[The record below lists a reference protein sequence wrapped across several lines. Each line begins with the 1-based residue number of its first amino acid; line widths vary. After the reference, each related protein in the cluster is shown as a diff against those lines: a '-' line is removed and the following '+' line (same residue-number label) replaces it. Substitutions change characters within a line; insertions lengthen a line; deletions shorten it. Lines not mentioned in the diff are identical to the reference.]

1 MPFLKDLIDL
11 PDQVRQGDFVLRL
24 TEGLGNPEQTLENYV
39 VTPELAKCLRQALD
53 LVKSSLQSHS
63 SKGAYLHGSFGSGKS
78 HFMAVLNLML
88 ANHPA
93 VQRFAEFPTLL
104 AETNWNDWGHGK
116 KFLLVPFHMIGK
128 TDLTS
133 AILEGYTDFVTRL
146 HPDKP
151 HPGVYRSEKLLDNAR
166 SLRKQMGDAAFFTAI
181 NSDASSDNSGW
192 GVLGTAWDA
201 DSFDRAGNAHPQ
213 HPERVR
219 LVGSLV
225 ATIFSHA
232 HGTAEYIDLD
242 NGLSV
247 ISSHAKSLGYDAII
261 LFLDELILWLAS
273 HAGKP
278 EFVTQQGQLLAKL
291 VESQNAKRPVPLIS
305 FIARQKSLRELV
317 GDTMLGAQYVSLDDS
332 IKHFDQR
339 FDVIKLEDRNLPTI
353 AQKRVLKP
361 KNEAARLQIDE
372 SFRQTEK
379 IRRDVLDILQTREG
393 DRTQF
398 RKIYPFSPAL
408 METLVALSTLLQ
420 RERTALKIML
430 MLLVEQKET
439 LELGQIIPVGDIFD
453 IIMRGEEPFS
463 DVIRVHFENARRL
476 YLQHLL
482 PLIEGRNGVK
492 KEQAD
497 AGSATDPKVM
507 GFRRDD
513 RLAKTLLLSA
523 LAPEVE
529 SFRAMTVNKLAA
541 LNHGSIKTPIPGQEG
556 RVVLQKCREW
566 ASEIGQIKIGEE
578 EGNPT
583 VSVQLA
589 GVDTDSLVNQ
599 AATEDNGGNR
609 IRKVRE
615 LVYEMMGL
623 QQAEALWISHDFVWR
638 GTKRQCQFLFANV
651 RELNHET
658 LNNRTDDWK
667 VIIDFPF
674 DKDENHGPR
683 DDLSKIESFR
693 QQFPKG
699 ARTIA
704 WMPSFLNSSAQREL
718 GLLVKLEHVLTG
730 SRFETYAARLS
741 AVERAQARVILENQS
756 RALRQ
761 KLKGY
766 LDAAYGLASDKSCL
780 DSAHTLDPE
789 EQITSLHPNIA
800 LSLPAAAT
808 LHDAVHEVLQEA
820 LKGQYPGHPEF
831 ATDTRISIASIKR
844 VWSELE
850 KGLQTA
856 DGRSPVEQAN
866 RREVKLIAE
875 PLKLATM
882 GETHLVVDAHWR
894 QHFIPRESG
903 ESATTVAK
911 LRRWIDEPQPMGLP
925 LELQNLVILFFAT
938 QADRSLT
945 LHGGPVQASM
955 DTLRDEMELR
965 TQPLPPETQWKEACL
980 RAQGIFGLTPGSMYN
995 ATNVARLTADLK
1007 AKAAEFQS
1015 ATQSLLVELE
1025 RRLLERKISPGS
1037 SDRWVAAHAGRNL
1050 IEALRTAPESQVIA
1064 ALAVAP
1070 AMPSALTLGT
1080 SIRQAAAV
1088 HGALQ
1093 RAKWN
1098 IIDSATRLTDY
1109 RQMAAESIDSRARDV
1124 LTKNEQEIALPGT
1137 LSGIEDDAASLLA
1150 DRPKTP
1156 TPLPPTPPP
1165 PLPLPFVDPTPVAP
1179 PAAVPRDPTGTEVT
1193 LVVGPTNPNKVGPP
1207 PVEPVPVAQ
1216 PAWYGSDEAEV
1227 AAFYAQEP
1235 QLLERNRRLVAVLK
1249 SLYGTSQVDGD
1260 QLPPG
1265 LPKERVIEALE
1276 VHHIRPLSQGG
1287 PDEWSNMIVVTVSL
1301 HALIHADAECRIDLQ
1316 QRTMTLFGVRLPL
1329 NIKPDHFG

>member
-1 MPFLKDLIDL
+1 MPYLKNLIDL

-24 TEGLGNPEQTLENYV
+24 TEGLGHPEQTLENYV
-39 VTPELAKCLRQALD
+39 VTPELEKCLRQALD
-53 LVKSSLQSHS
+53 LVKSSLQSKS

-93 VQRFAEFPTLL
+93 IQKFREFPTVL

-151 HPGVYRSEKLLDNAR
+151 HPGVYRSEKLIENAR
-166 SLRKQMGDAAFFTAI
+166 TLRRQMGDGGFFKAI
-181 NSDASSDNSGW
+181 NGDHAAGDSDWGALGSAWDASS
-192 GVLGTAWDA
+192 
-201 DSFDRAGNAHPQ
+201 FERASNAHPQ
-213 HPERVR
+213 HPERIR

-291 VESQNAKRPVPLIS
+291 VESQNAKRDVPLIS

-317 GDTMLGAQYVSLDDS
+317 GDTMLGSQYVSLDDS

-361 KNEAARLQIDE
+361 RSEAARQQIDE
-372 SFRQTEK
+372 AFRQTEK
-379 IRRDVLDILQTREG
+379 IRRDVLDVLQTKEG
-393 DRTQF
+393 DRSQF

-453 IIMRGEEPFS
+453 IIMKGEEPFS
-463 DVIRVHFENARRL
+463 DVIRVHFENARKL
-476 YLQHLL
+476 YIQQLL
-482 PLIEGRNGVK
+482 PLIEGKNQIR

-497 AGSATDPKVM
+497 SGSPTDPKVM

-541 LNHGSIKTPIPGQEG
+541 LNHGSIKSPIPGGEG

-566 ASEIGQIKIGEE
+566 ASEIGQIKIGDE

-583 VSVQLA
+583 VTVQLA

-599 AATEDNGGNR
+599 AATEDNAGNR
-609 IRKVRE
+609 IRKVKE

-623 QQAEALWISHDFVWR
+623 ELADTLWISHDFLWR
-638 GTKRQCQFLFANV
+638 GTKRQCQFLFTNI
-651 RELNHET
+651 RELNNET
-658 LNNRTDDWK
+658 LSNPSDDWK

-683 DDLSKIESFR
+683 DDLSRIESFR
-693 QQFPKG
+693 RQCPQG
-699 ARTIA
+699 SRTIV
-704 WMPSFLNSSAQREL
+704 WVPSFLNSSAQREL
-718 GLLVKLEHVLTG
+718 GLLVKLNHVLTG
-730 SRFETYAARLS
+730 SRFDTYAARLS
-741 AVERAQARVILENQS
+741 AVERAQAKVILENQAG
-756 RALRQ
+756 ALRQ
-761 KLKGY
+761 KIKGY
-766 LDAAYGLASDKSCL
+766 LESAYGLASDKACL
-780 DSAHTLDPE
+780 DSAHTLDPD
-789 EQITSLHPNIA
+789 EQVASLQPNI
-800 LSLPAAAT
+800 SLPIPSAAT
-808 LHDAVHEVLQEA
+808 LKEAVQEVLSEA

-831 ATDTRISIASIKR
+831 STDARISSPSIKR

-850 KGLQTA
+850 KALQSA
-856 DGRSPVEQAN
+856 DGRSPVDPTN
-866 RREVKLIAE
+866 RRDVKLIAE

-882 GETHLVVDAHWR
+882 GETHLVVDGHWR
-894 QHFIPRESG
+894 QHFAPRESSDG
-903 ESATTVAK
+903 ATTVGK

-925 LELQNLVILFFAT
+925 AELQNLIILFFAT

-945 LHGGPVQASM
+945 LHGGPVQASL

-965 TQPLPPETQWKEACL
+965 TQPLPTSAQWKEACS
-980 RAQGIFGLTPGSMYN
+980 RAQGIFGLTPGSICN
-995 ATNVARLTADLK
+995 ASNVARLTAELK
-1007 AKAAEFQS
+1007 SKAMEFQS
-1015 ATQSLLVELE
+1015 AAQSLVAELE
-1025 RRLLERKISPGS
+1025 QRLQQLGISASSSERLAAARAGRDLLEAI
-1037 SDRWVAAHAGRNL
+1037 
-1050 IEALRTAPESQVIA
+1050 RTATEGQVIA
-1064 ALAVAP
+1064 ALAAAP
-1070 AMPSALTLGT
+1070 WIQQPLILGT

-1088 HGALQ
+1088 SGALQ
-1093 RAKWN
+1093 RTKWN
-1098 IIDSATRLTDY
+1098 IIDSAARLTDY
-1109 RQMAAESIDSRARDV
+1109 RHAAGAAIAARIKDI
-1124 LTKNEQEIALPGT
+1124 LTRNEQEVALPGA
-1137 LSGIEDDAASLLA
+1137 LAKVEDDAANLLA
-1150 DRPKTP
+1150 DRP
-1156 TPLPPTPPP
+1156 LTPPQPVSMPHSSTPSITSTAVAGTSVPAVTP
-1165 PLPLPFVDPTPVAP
+1165 PGMPGPGWNPSGNPTH
-1179 PAAVPRDPTGTEVT
+1179 PAGIEWHRSDAVEV
-1193 LVVGPTNPNKVGPP
+1193 
-1207 PVEPVPVAQ
+1207 EQIYASQ
-1216 PAWYGSDEAEV
+1216 PDRLA
-1227 AAFYAQEP
+1227 
-1235 QLLERNRRLVAVLK
+1235 RNRRLVTELK
-1249 SLYGTSQVDGD
+1249 TLYGASQVAGD

-1265 LPKERVIEALE
+1265 LPQARIVEVLE
-1276 VHHIRPLSQGG
+1276 VHHIQSLSKSGA
-1287 PDEWSNMIVVTVSL
+1287 DERSNMIVVTASL
-1301 HALIHADAECRIDLQ
+1301 HALIHADPDCLIDLDEK
-1316 QRTMTLFGVRLPL
+1316 TMTLFGVKLQVDV
-1329 NIKPDHFG
+1329 KPNHNG

>member
-1 MPFLKDLIDL
+1 MPIRAIRGQVPFIDSMAYLKDLIDL

-24 TEGLGNPEQTLENYV
+24 TEGLGNPDQTLENYV
-39 VTPELAKCLRQALD
+39 VTPELAKCFRQALD

-93 VQRFAEFPTLL
+93 IQRFEEFPTLL

-151 HPGVYRSEKLLDNAR
+151 HPGVYRSEKLIENAR
-166 SLRKQMGDAAFFTAI
+166 NLRKQMGDAAFFKAI
-181 NSDASSDNSGW
+181 NGEASADDSGW
-192 GVLGTAWDA
+192 GELGTAWDA
-201 DSFDRAGNAHPQ
+201 VSFDRAGNAHPQ
-213 HPERVR
+213 NPERIR

-247 ISSHAKSLGYDAII
+247 ISNHAKSLGYDAII

-291 VESQNAKRPVPLIS
+291 VESQNAKRDVPLIS

-361 KNEAARLQIDE
+361 KSEAARQQIDE
-372 SFRQTEK
+372 AFRQTEK
-379 IRRDVLDILQTREG
+379 LRRDVLDVLQTKEG
-393 DRTQF
+393 DRNQF

-453 IIMRGEEPFS
+453 IIMKGEEPFS

-476 YLQHLL
+476 YLQQLL
-482 PLIEGRNGVK
+482 PLIEAKNGIR

-497 AGSATDPKVM
+497 AGSPTDPKVM

-566 ASEIGQIKIGEE
+566 ASEIGQIKIGDE

-599 AATEDNGGNR
+599 AATEDNAGNR
-609 IRKVRE
+609 IRKVKE

-623 QQAEALWISHDFVWR
+623 ELADALWISHDFLWR
-638 GTKRQCQFLFANV
+638 GTKRECQFLFANV
-651 RELNHET
+651 RELNTET
-658 LNNRTDDWK
+658 LNNQTDDWK

-683 DDLSKIESFR
+683 DDLAKIDGFR
-693 QQFPKG
+693 REVPKG
-699 ARTIA
+699 SRTIA
-704 WMPSFLNSSAQREL
+704 WIPSFLNNSAQREL
-718 GLLVKLEHVLTG
+718 GLLVKLDHVLTG
-730 SRFETYAARLS
+730 SRFDTYAARLS
-741 AVERAQARVILENQS
+741 AVERTQAKVILENQS

-761 KLKGY
+761 KIKGY
-766 LDAAYGLASDKSCL
+766 LEAAYGLASDKSCL
-780 DSAHTLDPE
+780 DSAHTLDPD
-789 EQITSLHPNIA
+789 EQILSLHPSIA
-800 LSLPAAAT
+800 IPVPSAAT
-808 LHDAVHEVLQEA
+808 LKDAVQEALSEA
-820 LKGQYPGHPEF
+820 LKGQFPGHPEF
-831 ATDTRISIASIKR
+831 STDARISGASIKR
-844 VWSELE
+844 VWLELE
-850 KGLQTA
+850 KALQSA
-856 DGRSPVEQAN
+856 DGRSPVDPAN
-866 RREVKLIAE
+866 RRDVKLIAE

-882 GETHLVVDAHWR
+882 GETHLVVDGHWR
-894 QHFIPRESG
+894 QHFAPKEGG
-903 ESATTVAK
+903 EGATTVGK

-925 LELQNLVILFFAT
+925 AELQNLIILFFAT

-945 LHGGPVQASM
+945 LHGGPVQASL

-965 TQPLPPETQWKEACL
+965 SQPLPTAAQWKEACL
-980 RAQGIFGLTPGSMYN
+980 RAQAIFGLTPGSICN
-995 ATNVARLTADLK
+995 ASNVARLTADLK
-1007 AKAAEFQS
+1007 AKALEFQS
-1015 ATQSLLVELE
+1015 GAQALVAELE
-1025 RRLLERKISPGS
+1025 QRLQQRGIATNASERLATARAGRDLLEAIRS
-1037 SDRWVAAHAGRNL
+1037 AT
-1050 IEALRTAPESQVIA
+1050 ETQVIA
-1064 ALAVAP
+1064 ALAAAP
-1070 AMPSALTLGT
+1070 WTQLPLVLGT

-1088 HGALQ
+1088 STALQ
-1093 RAKWN
+1093 RTKWN
-1098 IIDSATRLTDY
+1098 IIDSASRLTDY
-1109 RQMAAESIDSRARDV
+1109 RQAAGAAIASRVQEV
-1124 LTKNEQEIALPGT
+1124 LTRNEQDVALPGT
-1137 LSGIEDDAASLLA
+1137 LARIEDDAATLLA
-1150 DRPKTP
+1150 DRPPTPPAPAPVPATPGATP
-1156 TPLPPTPPP
+1156 TPTPGTSVPVVSPSPTPAPAWNPP
-1165 PLPLPFVDPTPVAP
+1165 APPIPVAGVSWHRSD
-1179 PAAVPRDPTGTEVT
+1179 AAEIEH
-1193 LVVGPTNPNKVGPP
+1193 L
-1207 PVEPVPVAQ
+1207 
-1216 PAWYGSDEAEV
+1216 
-1227 AAFYAQEP
+1227 YANQTDR
-1235 QLLERNRRLVAVLK
+1235 LARNRRLVTELK
-1249 SLYGTSQVDGD
+1249 SLYGASQVTGD

-1265 LPKERVIEALE
+1265 LPQPQIVEVLE
-1276 VHHIRPLSQGG
+1276 VHHIRPLSKGG
-1287 PDEWSNMIVVTVSL
+1287 VDERSNMIVVTASL
-1301 HALIHADAECRIDLQ
+1301 HALIHADPDCRIDLVTG
-1316 QRTMTLFGVRLPL
+1316 TMELFGVRLGL
-1329 NIKPDHFG
+1329 HVDAQH